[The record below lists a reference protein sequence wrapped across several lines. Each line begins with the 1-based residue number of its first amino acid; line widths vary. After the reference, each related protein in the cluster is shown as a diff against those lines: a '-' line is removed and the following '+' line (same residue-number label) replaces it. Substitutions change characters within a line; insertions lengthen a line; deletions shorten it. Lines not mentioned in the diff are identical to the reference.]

1 MATLKEIAAMAGVNT
16 STVSKALRGS
26 NDIKAETCARIRAIA
41 DELGYTYRQPK
52 STDAGTTIGLIFP
65 ELGSQYYND
74 IQQAFRRRMDRLG
87 FRTIIL
93 LTDFDRTRELRAI
106 ESLLGNGSQVG
117 GICCLTEN
125 TDHLRQ
131 MRTMVERDGLPFLLI
146 CAHEDIDFCDSISVN
161 HTMGA
166 ALAVEHLIELG
177 HKKIAYIGEE
187 NTVTRETSFRATMRE
202 HGLPLPAEYVLRR
215 TDRFEL
221 CGYLGMQQLLA
232 SGDPPTAIFAAYDNI
247 AIGAMRAMHEAGLR
261 IPEDISIIGI
271 DANPTSQYVWPALTS
286 VTSPTGDIGELA
298 SVLLTKRMEG
308 RHTTSFQSI
317 RLCPTLKLGE
327 TTAPPRAAKLAG
339 VVKSSL

>member
-1 MATLKEIAAMAGVNT
+1 MATLKEIAALAGVNT

-26 NDIKAETCARIRAIA
+26 NDIKAETCSRIRAIA
-41 DELGYTYRQPK
+41 DELGYAYRQPK
-52 STDAGTTIGLIFP
+52 SSGAAATIGLIFP

-74 IQQAFRRRMDRLG
+74 IQESFRRRMDRLG
-87 FRTIIL
+87 FRTVIQ
-93 LTDFDRTRELRAI
+93 LTDFDRSRELAAI
-106 ESLLGNGSQVG
+106 ESLLNSPQPLS

-131 MRTMVERDGLPFLLI
+131 MHTMVERNGIPFLLI
-146 CAHEDIDFCDSISVN
+146 CAHEEIDFCDTISVN

-187 NTVTRETSFRATMRE
+187 NTITRESSFRATMRE
-202 HGLPLPAEYVLRR
+202 HGLSLPAEYVLRR

-232 SGDPPTAIFAAYDNI
+232 SGDPPTAVFAAYDNI
-247 AIGAMRAMHEAGLR
+247 AIGAMRAIHEAGLR
-261 IPEDISIIGI
+261 IPADISIIGI
-271 DANPTSQYVWPALTS
+271 DATLTSQYVWPALTS

-298 SVLLTKRMEG
+298 SVLLSKRLEG
-308 RHTTSFQSI
+308 KHTAAFQSI
-317 RLCPTLKLGE
+317 RLCPTLKRGE
-327 TTAPPRAAKLAG
+327 TTAPPRAARLSGTAK
-339 VVKSSL
+339 